1 MANGIYEI
9 VNLENNKRYVGSTT
23 NFAARKRKHFRTLR
37 DGSHS
42 NAHLQNAFDL
52 YGENSFEF
60 RVVLE
65 CDSDELIEKEQER
78 IDSYSFDD
86 LYNLRV
92 IARSNLGMKIEHSE
106 EERARRSERSKGNKY
121 MLGYK
126 HTDEAKERIG
136 IASRNM
142 SPETRR
148 KLSVASTGNQYA
160 KGVARGLEEN
170 AARSRALKGREKS
183 DVTRARLSEALKG
196 RTYSEETLQRMSVG
210 AKRKLEKDK
219 ENGYGVYSQE
229 YKEELS
235 ERMKGNQYAKGRKK
249 SPEVRA
255 QTSASLKEYWR
266 KKREEKL
273 INMQGDNSSVEVHG

>member
-1 MANGIYEI
+1 MAKGIYEI

-60 RVVLE
+60 RIVLE

-78 IDSYSFDD
+78 IDGYSFDD
-86 LYNLRV
+86 LYNLRI

-106 EERARRSERSKGNKY
+106 EEKIRRSERSKGNKY

-142 SPETRR
+142 SPETRH
-148 KLSVASTGNQYA
+148 KLSVASMGNQHA
-160 KGVARGLEEN
+160 KGAVRGSEEN

-183 DVTRARLSEALKG
+183 VETRARLSEALRG
-196 RTYSEETLQRMSVG
+196 RVHSEETLQRMSIG
-210 AKRKLEKDK
+210 TKKKLEKDK
-219 ENGYGVYSQE
+219 ENGCGVYSQE

-235 ERMKGNQYAKGRKK
+235 ERMKGNQYAKGRTK

-266 KKREEKL
+266 KKREAKL
-273 INMQGDNSSVEVHG
+273 INTQQGETSNECLQ